1 MKKGISTQLV
11 IALGILVVGGGILAG
26 EYFLVKWYPRH
37 QERVQE
43 ETLKLLPYR
52 NDSMGIEMQVAA
64 GLYGK
69 VEGFPGGV
77 RITRPKLW
85 SIPASLTITAQ
96 PNPDATFEFSPQILA
111 KWQTQGVYEE
121 IPRYH
126 FQHTKVNN
134 RDAVLIWQY
143 KDRAML
149 LTTRVISSER
159 LIEMYC
165 TPGREDEALFMEACE
180 SSVHT
185 LKVAGPEPP
194 APAPPILELA
204 SPARRPGP
212 TR

>member
-1 MKKGISTQLV
+1 MKKEIPMQLT
-11 IALGILVVGGGILAG
+11 IALGILVVGSGILAG

-52 NDSMGIEMQVAA
+52 NDSLGIEMQVAA

-69 VEGFPGGV
+69 VDNFPGGV
-77 RITRPKLW
+77 RITRPKFW

-126 FQHTKVNN
+126 FEHTKINH

-149 LTTRVISSER
+149 LTARVISPER
-159 LIEMYC
+159 LIEMHC
-165 TPGREDEALFMEACE
+165 TPGREDEALFMQACE

-194 APAPPILELA
+194 PPAPPILELA
-204 SPARRPGP
+204 SPAKRPGT